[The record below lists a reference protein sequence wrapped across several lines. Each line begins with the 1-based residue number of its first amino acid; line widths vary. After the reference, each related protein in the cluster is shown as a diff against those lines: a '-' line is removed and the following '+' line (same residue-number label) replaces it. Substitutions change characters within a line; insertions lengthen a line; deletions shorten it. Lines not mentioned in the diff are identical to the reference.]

1 MTTAI
6 AFSGYDNMIITN
18 ENGEVNNHLSFVN
31 NMDIL
36 RNALE
41 QTTPEQFKN
50 INDAYENE
58 LDEASDSR
66 MANYAYCSYKQ
77 NIKELLQK
85 NWNKVYAIVENSL
98 S

>member
-18 ENGEVNNHLSFVN
+18 ENGEVNNLSFVN
-31 NMDIL
+31 NMGIL
-36 RNALE
+36 INALE

-50 INDAYENE
+50 ISDAYENE

-85 NWNKVYAIVENSL
+85 NWNKVRAIVENSL

>member
-1 MTTAI
+1 MATTI
-6 AFSGYDNMIITN
+6 AFGEYDNMTITN
-18 ENGEVNNHLSFVN
+18 ENGEVNNLSFVN

-36 RNALE
+36 RNALK
-41 QTTPEQFKN
+41 QVATEQFKN

-58 LDEASDSR
+58 LNEASDSR
-66 MANYAYCSYKQ
+66 MANYAYCNYKQ

-85 NWNKVYAIVENSL
+85 NWNKVHAIVKNAL